1 MMEIIG
7 NKQST
12 GLEARIGFVLDALAA
27 SPADSFAAL
36 VEVTADGR
44 VSWRASSPME
54 GDAAWRA
61 WMRECN
67 ERCSIKVES
76 LVRGV
81 DLASGSWLDLEPSL
95 RSALENSGRTW
106 VVSSRVSEGCWLLRL
121 GAGLAPDWDRMRQ
134 GERPAIEWL
143 AEIVS
148 SVPGEGHEEAAVNP
162 EMDRLRQENAA
173 LIRAGQAREEFL
185 ARVSHDLRTP
195 LTSILALT
203 ELHPDPV
210 EASASGG
217 AAGKTGCMTSIADS
231 CRYQLSLINDLLD
244 LSKSAAGQ
252 LKIVCESC
260 DAMAVAA
267 ECLRLVRPQAERRR
281 LSLELQSTVGEAWVS
296 ADPLRMR
303 QMLMN
308 LLSNAVKFTPAGGAV
323 TLWLARPRANW
334 IAFRVQDTGVG
345 IGPASLTDVFQPF
358 LQVEALPPG
367 ASAAS
372 GSGLGLAIVK
382 ELAEAQKGHV
392 MATSEPGR
400 GSTFVVELPEVPPPA
415 ALPRNQIALT
425 AAPQPG
431 APASTAS
438 AGAPSER
445 RDEDGLRVM
454 VVDDHDLNRD
464 LVTDYLT
471 AAGFEV
477 HPFMDGV
484 RALKELPALRPDVV
498 IMDVQMPG
506 LDGLEVTRR
515 IRQFADRG
523 IADVPILGL
532 TALAMPEDRDRCIAA
547 GMNAYQGKPFSLK
560 ALPGLLRRLV
570 SDPDGNS

>member
-1 MMEIIG
+1 METIG
-7 NKQST
+7 NKQSI
-12 GLEARIGFVLDALAA
+12 AADVRIRFLLDALAA
-27 SPADSFAAL
+27 SPVESMAAL
-36 VEVTADGR
+36 VEVAADGR
-44 VSWRASSPME
+44 VKSLASSPVD
-54 GDAAWRA
+54 GDAVLRPWVSA
-61 WMRECN
+61 CT
-67 ERCSIKVES
+67 ERCSIKIDT

-81 DLASGSWLDLEPSL
+81 DLSSDSWLELNPSL
-95 RSALENSGRTW
+95 RSALENSGCTW
-106 VVSSRVSEGCWLLRL
+106 VVSSRVSEECWLLRC
-121 GAGLAPDWDRMRQ
+121 GVGLAPDWGLLRQ
-134 GERPAIEWL
+134 SERPAIEWL
-143 AEIVS
+143 VEILS
-148 SVPGEGHEEAAVNP
+148 SAKGAGREDAAVSA
-162 EMDRLRQENAA
+162 ELDRLRHENAE
-173 LIRAGQAREEFL
+173 LVRAGQAREEFL

-210 EASASGG
+210 EASASGSAPG
-217 AAGKTGCMTSIADS
+217 AGGCMTSIADS

-252 LKIVCESC
+252 LKISCESC
-260 DAMAVAA
+260 DATAVAA

-281 LSLELQSTVGEAWVS
+281 LRLELQSTVGEAWVS

-323 TLWLARPRANW
+323 TLWLARPRPNW
-334 IAFRVQDTGVG
+334 IAFRVQDTGIG

-382 ELAEAQKGHV
+382 ELAEAQRGHV

-400 GSTFVVELPEVPPPA
+400 GSTFVVELPE
-415 ALPRNQIALT
+415 
-425 AAPQPG
+425 
-431 APASTAS
+431 AS
-438 AGAPSER
+438 APSATPSAAVAVAVPRPEPSVATGVAATPSER
-445 RDEDGLRVM
+445 RHDDGLRVM

-484 RALKELPALRPDVV
+484 RALKELPGLRPDVV

-570 SDPDGNS
+570 TDPDGKA